1 MATQSPFSWL
11 AEAADTLRGKLPSDL
26 PEALKP
32 PAWAVHE
39 VQQRV
44 VLFLNHV
51 LMQEPAARDRLQ
63 RQKGRHVQLCWRD
76 QVFCCAFTPAGL
88 LELVALPDNVQT
100 DAATNNNKTPDLV
113 LRVNEPSPF
122 EIARTVL
129 QGEKPAI
136 RIEGD
141 VQLAA
146 EVNWLIDHVRWD
158 PEEDLA
164 RLIGDAPAHT
174 LAQSARRVVDAL
186 RQFATQRSAQKAA
199 P

>member
-11 AEAADTLRGKLPSDL
+11 VDAANTLRAKLPADFPL
-26 PEALKP
+26 PPTP
-32 PAWAVHE
+32 PAWAVAE

-51 LMQEPAARDRLQ
+51 LTQEPAARERLQ
-63 RQKGRHVQLCWRD
+63 RQRGRQVQVCWRD
-76 QVFCCAFTPAGL
+76 QVFQCAFTPAGL
-88 LELVALPDNVQT
+88 VEFIT
-100 DAATNNNKTPDLV
+100 RDANTKAADLV

-122 EIARTVL
+122 EWAKTLL

-146 EVNWLIDHVRWD
+146 EVNWLVDHVRWD
-158 PEEDLA
+158 VEDDLA
-164 RLIGDAPAHT
+164 RLIGDVPAHT
-174 LAQSARRVVDAL
+174 IATGARRVAAAL
-186 RQFATQRSAQKAA
+186 RQFVGGRGGRQAAGAESAGTE
-199 P
+199 

>member
-11 AEAADTLRGKLPSDL
+11 ADAADTLRAKLPADFPSSFT
-26 PEALKP
+26 P
-32 PAWAVHE
+32 PAWAVSE

-63 RQKGRHVQLCWRD
+63 RQRGRQVQVCWRD
-76 QVFCCAFTPAGL
+76 QVFQCAFTPAGL
-88 LELVALPDNVQT
+88 VEFMAPDASPK
-100 DAATNNNKTPDLV
+100 AADLV

-122 EIARTVL
+122 ALAKTVL
-129 QGEKPAI
+129 EGDKPAI

-158 PEEDLA
+158 AQADLA
-164 RLIGDAPAHT
+164 RLFGDAAAYRI
-174 LAQSARRVVDAL
+174 AQAA
-186 RQFATQRSAQKAA
+186 RSAAQALKRFVSSMPMQTARDVR
-199 P
+199 